1 MTTAENLNRIINAKS
16 DIKQAIEKKGV
27 EVGDITIDK
36 YAEKVKQ
43 ITPKVVLRDGTK
55 FRSSTFIF
63 DALDEPMTS
72 MFDTSQMTDMS
83 YMFDDCENFFGVIL
97 EKWDFSNV
105 TNMSNMFSNC
115 GSLMYI
121 KLNNNFNKV
130 TNMSSMFENCRR
142 LTDVL
147 GLEDWDTSNV
157 TDMSYMFYGC
167 KSLVSLDLSK
177 WDTSNVTNMTSMFY
191 DCKSLVS
198 LDLTNWDTS
207 NVTTMDHMFEFCS
220 NLTELRMGG
229 DVSKVTDVDYMF
241 QYVITTGAFYYNPK
255 YDYSKIIAQLP
266 SKWVAIPREDL

>member
-16 DIKQAIEKKGV
+16 DIKQAIENKGV

-43 ITPKVVLRDGTK
+43 IAPKVVLRDGTK

-115 GSLMYI
+115 GSLMYV
-121 KLNNNFNKV
+121 KLNNNFV
-130 TNMSSMFENCRR
+130 DR
-142 LTDVL
+142 LIAS
-147 GLEDWDTSNV
+147 GS
-157 TDMSYMFYGC
+157 
-167 KSLVSLDLSK
+167 
-177 WDTSNVTNMTSMFY
+177 
-191 DCKSLVS
+191 
-198 LDLTNWDTS
+198 
-207 NVTTMDHMFEFCS
+207 
-220 NLTELRMGG
+220 
-229 DVSKVTDVDYMF
+229 VSKENREKLAAARQMMSETRN
-241 QYVITTGAFYYNPK
+241 IH
-255 YDYSKIIAQLP
+255 II
-266 SKWVAIPREDL
+266 KGERKTEHV